1 MGVDSAAYVRR
12 VSDEHHLFYAR
23 FWQSNFG
30 ARVTL
35 GSDVHPGLS
44 PDASLVTPDVRTPA
58 HHHCCLIS
66 TRQLTHKMP
75 QLPLDEPPLLITVD
89 FGIIVMIM
97 PWR

>member
-44 PDASLVTPDVRTPA
+44 PDASLVTPDV
-58 HHHCCLIS
+58 
-66 TRQLTHKMP
+66 
-75 QLPLDEPPLLITVD
+75 
-89 FGIIVMIM
+89 
-97 PWR
+97 

>member
-1 MGVDSAAYVRR
+1 MGVESAAYVRR
-12 VSDEHHLFYAR
+12 VSDEYHLFYAR
-23 FWQSNFG
+23 FWQSNFS

-35 GSDVHPGLS
+35 GSDVHPGFR

-58 HHHCCLIS
+58 HHCCCLII
-66 TRQLTHKMP
+66 TRLSTHKMP
-75 QLPLDEPPLLITVD
+75 QLPLDEPRLLITMD